1 MVLGWR
7 RRRTGHGA
15 TKKQPRD
22 LDMEAL
28 IPNHFLCPISLDL
41 MKDPVTLSSGITY
54 DRQSIDTWLEAGNFT
69 CPVTNQVLRNFD
81 QIPNHSLRRMIQ
93 EWCTQNKHYGIERVP
108 TPRIPVLPMEVS
120 EILFSIGA
128 SARRLDQHG
137 CLECVH
143 KIKKWGA
150 ESERNKRCILE
161 NGTASVLAA
170 AFDSFATDCIKRN
183 ATVCEEILS
192 ALSWMLPAF
201 DEEAHKYLGSQASLH
216 GMVWFLKMSDD
227 LSVKQNAILA
237 LKELLACHDRN
248 KHVDALAEI
257 GGVNEVL
264 FDFIREKISPTITKA
279 SLMVVFYLV
288 SSSSSSSS
296 SSKSSE
302 KIKSAFLEMGLVS
315 ILLEIIVDSE
325 RGICERALGV
335 LDSLCDFQDGREK
348 AYANALTIPVLVKK
362 ILRVSEMATE
372 YSISAIWK
380 LCKCASSQEERV
392 LVEAL
397 QVGTFQKLLLVLQV
411 RCGDDNTKEK
421 TTELLKLLNPYR
433 AGLECIES
441 VDFKNIRRSF

>member
-7 RRRTGHGA
+7 RRRTDHGA
-15 TKKQPRD
+15 TKKQPQD

-93 EWCTQNKHYGIERVP
+93 DWCTQNKHYGIERVP
-108 TPRIPVLPMEVS
+108 TPRIPVLPIEVS

-137 CLECVH
+137 CLDCVH

-192 ALSWMLPAF
+192 ALSWMLLAF

-216 GMVWFLKMSDD
+216 GMVWFLKTSDD

-279 SLMVVFYLV
+279 SLRVVFYLI
-288 SSSSSSSS
+288 SSSSSSS

-315 ILLEIIVDSE
+315 ILLEILVDSE
-325 RGICERALGV
+325 GGICERALGV
-335 LDSLCDFQDGREK
+335 LDSLCDFQEGREK

-380 LCKCASSQEERV
+380 LCKCASRQEERV

-411 RCGDDNTKEK
+411 RCGDENTKEK